1 MQQKKIV
8 RIALQSA
15 KASTY
20 DTNARLKRS
29 EFPQTKE
36 ASMQARLLLAT
47 ALSSALLAACS
58 SSSNSPRAVDAPVAR
73 NDDGSLVTGVITAV
87 FNPTTGAVP
96 FPTDL
101 AFSGTR
107 DLTLNASL
115 PVPSDPTNSANGP
128 VRAINSLDGWS
139 TVAPWR
145 FNLSAAPRAN
155 TLVAGQSVRMF
166 KVTIN
171 PSTRQVLT
179 VQRELA
185 ATEFAVV
192 QAPSDATGKTIA
204 IVPTKALEQLSSY
217 MVVIT
222 DDVKDAAGN
231 DATPD
236 QTYFLTQRASPLI
249 SPATAFA
256 NPATCPTVA
265 QSTDPLL
272 PVGNACALEP
282 LRLITNSHEA
292 AAVSQG
298 IPRSEIVLTW
308 TATTQSITPVL
319 SATRSIT
326 TASAATLAPSGL
338 TTAAAGLP
346 PVADII
352 VGVMPVKYYLDAPS
366 ATNPTGPLTGN
377 WQAAPGAYTA
387 PFNTLGLDPTS
398 THLTY
403 ANPVPV
409 VKSTQVIPVLAT
421 VPNAASGQ
429 VKPAAGWP
437 VVIFQHGITRN
448 RADALAISATMAMQG
463 YAVVAIDQPLHG
475 IRSIDP
481 GIGGFYIENTPFG
494 AIASERTFDLDLS
507 NNTTGAPGPDGI
519 VDGSGTYTIN
529 LASLLT
535 SRDNLRQA
543 VADLFT
549 LAKTVPTM
557 SVDMDATP
565 DFDGSRIFFVG
576 QSLGSIVGLNFL
588 TLEPTVST
596 AVLSV
601 PGGGIVQMLNGS
613 PTFGPRIR
621 AGLAASGINSG
632 TPTFD
637 QFMGAAQQSIDSA
650 DPLNFA
656 AASVAS
662 GDKILLHEVV
672 GGGSVLPDQ
681 VIPNSVTG
689 APLSGT
695 EPLIRAL
702 GLSTITATS
711 QAAAIRGAVRFTA
724 GDHGS
729 LLSPTASGAAT
740 VEMQTQMAS
749 MIVSNGQAVQVTN
762 TSVIRTQ

>member
-1 MQQKKIV
+1 
-8 RIALQSA
+8 
-15 KASTY
+15 
-20 DTNARLKRS
+20 
-29 EFPQTKE
+29 
-36 ASMQARLLLAT
+36 MQARLLLAT
-47 ALSSALLAACS
+47 ALSSVLLAACS
-58 SSSNSPRAVDAPVAR
+58 SSSNSPRAVEAPISR
-73 NDDGSLVTGVITAV
+73 NDDGTPVTGVITAV

-101 AFSGTR
+101 AFSGTT

-115 PVPSDPTNSANGP
+115 PVPSDPANSANGP
-128 VRAINSLDGWS
+128 VRAINALDGWS

-145 FNLSAAPRAN
+145 FNLSVAPRAN
-155 TLVAGQSVRMF
+155 TLVAGQSIRVF
-166 KVTIN
+166 KVSIN
-171 PSTRQVLT
+171 PTTRTVT
-179 VQRELA
+179 SVQRELA

-204 IVPTKALEQLSSY
+204 IVPTKPLEELSSY
-217 MVVIT
+217 MAVVT
-222 DDVKDAAGN
+222 DDVKDANGN

-236 QTYFLTQRASPLI
+236 QTYFLTQRTSPLI
-249 SPATAFA
+249 TPVSQTGRS
-256 NPATCPTVA
+256 TCVTQA

-272 PVGNACALEP
+272 PVSSACSLEP

-292 AAVSQG
+292 AAASQG
-298 IPRSEIVLTW
+298 IPRGDIVLTW

-319 SATRSIT
+319 SMTRSIT
-326 TASAATLAPSGL
+326 TASTATLAPSGL

-346 PVADII
+346 PIADII
-352 VGVMPVKYYLDAPS
+352 VGVMPVKYYLDAPT
-366 ATNPTGPLTGN
+366 AQNPTGPLTGN
-377 WQAAPGAYTA
+377 WQAAAGAYTA
-387 PFNTLGLDPTS
+387 PFNALGLDPTS
-398 THLTY
+398 TNLTY
-403 ANPVPV
+403 ANPIPV
-409 VKSTQVIPVLAT
+409 AKSTQVIPVLAT
-421 VPNAASGQ
+421 VPNAASGLT
-429 VKPAAGWP
+429 KPAAGWP

-448 RADALAISATMAMQG
+448 RADALAISATMAAQG
-463 YAVVAIDQPLHG
+463 FAVVAIDQPLHG

-481 GIGGFYIENTPFG
+481 GINGFYIENTPFG
-494 AIASERTFDLDLS
+494 AIANERTFDLDFS
-507 NNTTGAPGPDGI
+507 NNTTGALNSPDGV
-519 VDGSGTYTIN
+519 VDSSGTYTIN
-529 LASLLT
+529 LSSLLT

-549 LAKTVPTM
+549 LAKTIPTM
-557 SVDMDATP
+557 SVDGDATP

-576 QSLGSIVGLNFL
+576 QSLGSIVGLNFV

-601 PGGGIVQMLNGS
+601 PGGGIAQMLNGS
-613 PTFGPRIR
+613 ATFGPRIR
-621 AGLAASGINSG
+621 AGLAASGINAG

-637 QFMGAAQQSIDSA
+637 QFLGAAQQAIDSA

-656 AASVAS
+656 ARSVAS

-702 GLSTITATS
+702 GLNTITAST
-711 QAAAIRGAVRFTA
+711 QAAAIRGAARFIV

-729 LLSPTASGAAT
+729 LLSPASSLAAT
-740 VEMQTQMAS
+740 VEMQGQMAS
-749 MIVSNGQAVQVTN
+749 MIVSNGQAVQVSN
-762 TSVIRTQ
+762 ASVLKTQ

>member
-1 MQQKKIV
+1 
-8 RIALQSA
+8 
-15 KASTY
+15 
-20 DTNARLKRS
+20 
-29 EFPQTKE
+29 
-36 ASMQARLLLAT
+36 MQARLLLAT
-47 ALSSALLAACS
+47 ALSSVLLAACS
-58 SSSNSPRAVDAPVAR
+58 SSSNSPRAVDAPVSR

-115 PVPSDPTNSANGP
+115 PVPADPGNAANGP
-128 VRAINSLDGWS
+128 VVAINQLDGWS

-155 TLVAGQSVRMF
+155 TLVAGQSIRLF

-171 PSTRQVLT
+171 PATRAVLT

-185 ATEFAVV
+185 PGTEYIVA
-192 QAPSDATGKTIA
+192 QAPSDATGRTIA
-204 IVPTKALEQLSSY
+204 LVPTKPLEQLSSY
-217 MVVIT
+217 MAVVT
-222 DDVKDAAGN
+222 DDLKDAAGN

-236 QTYFLTQRASPLI
+236 STYFLTQRTSPLI
-249 SPATAFA
+249 TPVTLTGSPNCAAQ
-256 NPATCPTVA
+256 A

-282 LRLITNSHEA
+282 LRLITNSHENA
-292 AAVSQG
+292 AASQG

-319 SATRSIT
+319 SAARSIA
-326 TASAATLAPSGL
+326 TARTATLVPTGL

-346 PVADII
+346 PIADII
-352 VGVMPVKYYLDAPS
+352 IGVMPVPYYLNAPS
-366 ATNPTGPLTGN
+366 ASAPT
-377 WQAAPGAYTA
+377 AALGGSWSAAAGAYA
-387 PFNTLGLDPTS
+387 PPFNALGLDPTS
-398 THLTY
+398 TNLTY
-403 ANPVPV
+403 ANPIPV
-409 VKSTQVIPVLAT
+409 AKSTQTIPVIAT

-429 VKPAAGWP
+429 TKPAAGWP
-437 VVIFQHGITRN
+437 IVIFQHGITRN
-448 RADALAISATMAMQG
+448 RADALAIAATMASQG
-463 YAVVAIDQPLHG
+463 FAVVAIDQPLHG

-481 GIGGFYIENTPFG
+481 GISGFYIENTPFG
-494 AIASERTFDLDLS
+494 AIANERTFDLDLS
-507 NNTTGAPGPDGI
+507 NNTTGAAGPDGI
-519 VDGSGTYTIN
+519 VDSSGTYTIN
-529 LASLLT
+529 LSSLLT

-549 LAKTVPTM
+549 LVKTVPTM
-557 SVDMDATP
+557 SVDGDATP

-576 QSLGSIVGLNFL
+576 QSLGSIVGLNFV

-601 PGGGIVQMLNGS
+601 PGGGIAQMLNGS
-613 PTFGPRIR
+613 ATFGPRIR
-621 AGLAASGINSG
+621 AGLAASGINQG
-632 TPTFD
+632 TPNFD
-637 QFMGAAQQSIDSA
+637 SFLGAAQQAIDSA
-650 DPLNFA
+650 DPINFA
-656 AASVAS
+656 AASIAS
-662 GDKILLHEVV
+662 GDRILLHEVV
-672 GGGSVLPDQ
+672 GGGAVLPDQ

-702 GLSTITATS
+702 GLTTITAST
-711 QAAAIRGAVRFTA
+711 QAAAIRGAVRFIA

-729 LLSPTASGAAT
+729 LLSPAASLAAT
-740 VEMQTQMAS
+740 QEMQGQMAS
-749 MIVSNGQAVQVTN
+749 MIVSNGQAVVVTN
-762 TSVIRTQ
+762 NTVIRTQ

>member
-1 MQQKKIV
+1 MT
-8 RIALQSA
+8 L
-15 KASTY
+15 
-20 DTNARLKRS
+20 
-29 EFPQTKE
+29 TKE
-36 ASMQARLLLAT
+36 ASMQARLILAT

-58 SSSNSPRAVDAPVAR
+58 SSSNSPRAVDAPVSR

-101 AFSGTR
+101 AFSGTT

-115 PVPSDPTNSANGP
+115 PVPSDPNNAANGP
-128 VRAINSLDGWS
+128 VRTINALDGWS

-145 FNLSAAPRAN
+145 FNLSVAPRAN
-155 TLVAGQSVRMF
+155 TLVAGQSIRIF
-166 KVTIN
+166 KVSIN
-171 PSTRQVLT
+171 PSTRQVLS

-185 ATEFAVV
+185 ASEFAVV

-217 MVVIT
+217 MAVVT
-222 DDVKDAAGN
+222 DDVKDVNGN

-236 QTYFLTQRASPLI
+236 QTYFLTQRTSPLI
-249 SPATAFA
+249 TPVSQTGRP
-256 NPATCPTVA
+256 TCPTVA

-272 PVGNACALEP
+272 PVASACSLEP

-298 IPRSEIVLTW
+298 IPRSEIVVTW

-319 SATRSIT
+319 SAVRSIT
-326 TASAATLAPSGL
+326 TASAATLVPSGL
-338 TTAAAGLP
+338 TIAAAGLP
-346 PVADII
+346 PIADII
-352 VGVMPVKYYLDAPS
+352 IGVMPVAYYLDAPT
-366 ATNPTGPLTGN
+366 AQNPTGPLTGN
-377 WQAAPGAYTA
+377 WKAAAGGYTA

-398 THLTY
+398 TNLTY
-403 ANPVPV
+403 ANPIPV
-409 VKSTQVIPVLAT
+409 AKSTQVIPVLAT
-421 VPNAASGQ
+421 VPNAASGRT
-429 VKPAAGWP
+429 KPAAGWP

-448 RADALAISATMAMQG
+448 RADALAISATMASQG

-481 GIGGFYIENTPFG
+481 GINGFYIENTPFG
-494 AIASERTFDLDLS
+494 AIANERTFDLDFS
-507 NNTTGAPGPDGI
+507 NNTTGASGPDGI

-529 LASLLT
+529 LSSLLT

-549 LAKTVPTM
+549 LAKTIPTM
-557 SVDMDATP
+557 SVDGDATP
-565 DFDGSRIFFVG
+565 DFDGSRVFFVG
-576 QSLGSIVGLNFL
+576 QSLGSIVGLNFV

-601 PGGGIVQMLNGS
+601 PGGGIAQMLNGS
-613 PTFGPRIR
+613 ATFGPRIR
-621 AGLAASGINSG
+621 AGLAASGITAG
-632 TPTFD
+632 TPSFD
-637 QFMGAAQQSIDSA
+637 QFLGAAQQAVDSA
-650 DPLNFA
+650 DPMNFA
-656 AASVAS
+656 TASIAS

-672 GGGSVLPDQ
+672 GGGAVLSDQ
-681 VIPNSVTG
+681 VIPNSVAG

-702 GLSTITATS
+702 NLSTLTASS

-729 LLSPTASGAAT
+729 LLSPAASASAT

-749 MIVSNGQAVQVTN
+749 MIVSNGQAVQITD

>member
-1 MQQKKIV
+1 
-8 RIALQSA
+8 
-15 KASTY
+15 
-20 DTNARLKRS
+20 
-29 EFPQTKE
+29 
-36 ASMQARLLLAT
+36 MQARLLLAT
-47 ALSSALLAACS
+47 ALSSVLLAACS
-58 SSSNSPRAVDAPVAR
+58 SSSNSPRAVEAPISR
-73 NDDGSLVTGVITAV
+73 NDDGTPVTGVITAV

-101 AFSGTR
+101 AFSGTT

-115 PVPSDPTNSANGP
+115 PVPSDPANSANGP
-128 VRAINSLDGWS
+128 VRAINALDGWS

-145 FNLSAAPRAN
+145 FNLSVAPRAN
-155 TLVAGQSVRMF
+155 TLVAGQSIRVF
-166 KVTIN
+166 KVSIN
-171 PSTRQVLT
+171 PTTRTVT
-179 VQRELA
+179 SVQRELA

-204 IVPTKALEQLSSY
+204 IVPTKPLEELSSY
-217 MVVIT
+217 MAVVT
-222 DDVKDAAGN
+222 DDVKDANGN

-236 QTYFLTQRASPLI
+236 QTYFLTQRTSPLI
-249 SPATAFA
+249 TPVSQTGRS
-256 NPATCPTVA
+256 TCVTQA

-272 PVGNACALEP
+272 PVSSACSLEP

-292 AAVSQG
+292 AAASQG
-298 IPRSEIVLTW
+298 IPRGDIVLTW

-319 SATRSIT
+319 SMTRSIT
-326 TASAATLAPSGL
+326 TASTATLAPSGL

-346 PVADII
+346 PIADII
-352 VGVMPVKYYLDAPS
+352 VGVMPVKYYLDAPT
-366 ATNPTGPLTGN
+366 AQNPTGPLTGN
-377 WQAAPGAYTA
+377 WQAAAGAYTA
-387 PFNTLGLDPTS
+387 PFNALGLDPTS
-398 THLTY
+398 TNLTY
-403 ANPVPV
+403 ANPIPV
-409 VKSTQVIPVLAT
+409 AKSTQVIPVLAT
-421 VPNAASGQ
+421 VPNAASGRT
-429 VKPAAGWP
+429 KPAAGWP

-448 RADALAISATMAMQG
+448 RADALAISATMAAQG
-463 YAVVAIDQPLHG
+463 FAVVAIDQPLHG

-481 GIGGFYIENTPFG
+481 GINGFYIENTPFG
-494 AIASERTFDLDLS
+494 ALANERTFDLDLS
-507 NNTTGAPGPDGI
+507 NNTTGAPGPDGV
-519 VDGSGTYTIN
+519 VDSSGTYTIN
-529 LASLLT
+529 LSSLLT

-549 LAKTVPTM
+549 LAKTIPTM
-557 SVDMDATP
+557 SVDGDATP

-576 QSLGSIVGLNFL
+576 QSLGSIVGLNFV

-601 PGGGIVQMLNGS
+601 PGGGIAQMLNGS
-613 PTFGPRIR
+613 ATFGPRIR
-621 AGLAASGINSG
+621 AGLAASGINAG

-637 QFMGAAQQSIDSA
+637 QFLGAAQQAIDSA

-656 AASVAS
+656 ARSVAS

-702 GLSTITATS
+702 GLNTITAST
-711 QAAAIRGAVRFTA
+711 QAAAIRGAARFIV

-729 LLSPTASGAAT
+729 LLSPASSLAAT
-740 VEMQTQMAS
+740 VEMQGQMAS
-749 MIVSNGQAVQVTN
+749 MIVSNGQAVQVSN
-762 TSVIRTQ
+762 ASVLKTQ

>member
-1 MQQKKIV
+1 M
-8 RIALQSA
+8 
-15 KASTY
+15 T
-20 DTNARLKRS
+20 
-29 EFPQTKE
+29 QTKE

-47 ALSSALLAACS
+47 ALSSVLLAACS
-58 SSSNSPRAVDAPVAR
+58 SSSNSPRAVEAPISR
-73 NDDGSLVTGVITAV
+73 NDDGTPVTGVITAV

-101 AFSGTR
+101 AFSGTT

-115 PVPSDPTNSANGP
+115 PVPSDPANSANGP
-128 VRAINSLDGWS
+128 VRAINALDGWS

-145 FNLSAAPRAN
+145 FNLSVAPRAN
-155 TLVAGQSVRMF
+155 TLVAGQSIRVF
-166 KVTIN
+166 KVSIN
-171 PSTRQVLT
+171 PTTRTVT
-179 VQRELA
+179 SVQRELA

-204 IVPTKALEQLSSY
+204 IVPTKPLEELSSY
-217 MVVIT
+217 MAVVT
-222 DDVKDAAGN
+222 DDVKDANGN

-236 QTYFLTQRASPLI
+236 QTYFLTQRTSPLI
-249 SPATAFA
+249 TPVSQTGRS
-256 NPATCPTVA
+256 TCVTQA

-272 PVGNACALEP
+272 PVSSACSLEP

-292 AAVSQG
+292 AAASQG
-298 IPRSEIVLTW
+298 IPRGDIVLTW

-319 SATRSIT
+319 SMTRSIT
-326 TASAATLAPSGL
+326 TASTATLAPSGL

-346 PVADII
+346 PIADII
-352 VGVMPVKYYLDAPS
+352 VGVMPVKYYLDAPT
-366 ATNPTGPLTGN
+366 AQNPTGPLTGN
-377 WQAAPGAYTA
+377 WQAAAGAYTA
-387 PFNTLGLDPTS
+387 PFNALGLDPTS
-398 THLTY
+398 TNLTY
-403 ANPVPV
+403 ANPIPV
-409 VKSTQVIPVLAT
+409 AKSTQVIPVLAT
-421 VPNAASGQ
+421 VPNAASGRT
-429 VKPAAGWP
+429 KPAAGWP

-448 RADALAISATMAMQG
+448 RADALAISATMAAQG
-463 YAVVAIDQPLHG
+463 FAVVAIDQPLHG

-481 GIGGFYIENTPFG
+481 GINGFYIENTPFG
-494 AIASERTFDLDLS
+494 ALANERTFDLDLS
-507 NNTTGAPGPDGI
+507 NNTTGAPGPDGV
-519 VDGSGTYTIN
+519 VDSSGTYTIN
-529 LASLLT
+529 LSSLLT

-549 LAKTVPTM
+549 LAKTIPTM
-557 SVDMDATP
+557 SVDGDATP

-576 QSLGSIVGLNFL
+576 QSLGSIVGLNFV

-601 PGGGIVQMLNGS
+601 PGGGIAQMLNGS
-613 PTFGPRIR
+613 ATFGPRIR
-621 AGLAASGINSG
+621 AGLAASGINAG

-637 QFMGAAQQSIDSA
+637 QFLGAAQQAIDSA

-656 AASVAS
+656 ARSVAS

-702 GLSTITATS
+702 GLNTITAST
-711 QAAAIRGAVRFTA
+711 QAAAIRGAARFIV

-729 LLSPTASGAAT
+729 LLSPASSLAAT
-740 VEMQTQMAS
+740 VEMQGQMAS
-749 MIVSNGQAVQVTN
+749 MIVSNGQAVQVSN
-762 TSVIRTQ
+762 ASVLKTQ

>member
-1 MQQKKIV
+1 
-8 RIALQSA
+8 
-15 KASTY
+15 
-20 DTNARLKRS
+20 
-29 EFPQTKE
+29 
-36 ASMQARLLLAT
+36 MQARLLLAT

-58 SSSNSPRAVDAPVAR
+58 SSSNSPRAVEAPVSR

-115 PVPSDPTNSANGP
+115 PVPSDPANAANGP
-128 VRAINSLDGWS
+128 VRSINALDGWS

-145 FNLSAAPRAN
+145 FNVSAAPRAN
-155 TLVAGQSVRMF
+155 TLVAGQSIRVF
-166 KVTIN
+166 KVSIN
-171 PSTRQVLT
+171 PTTRTVIS
-179 VQRELA
+179 VQRELSA
-185 ATEFAVV
+185 QEFAVA
-192 QAPSDATGKTIA
+192 QAPSDATGRTIA
-204 IVPTKALEQLSSY
+204 IVPTKPLEQLSSY
-217 MVVIT
+217 MAVVT
-222 DDVKDAAGN
+222 DDIKDAAGN

-236 QTYFLTQRASPLI
+236 QTYFLTQRTSPL
-249 SPATAFA
+249 STPATAYA
-256 NPATCPTVA
+256 NPATCPSVA

-292 AAVSQG
+292 AAASQG

-326 TASAATLAPSGL
+326 TASAATLVPSGL
-338 TTAAAGLP
+338 TIAAAGLP
-346 PVADII
+346 PIADII
-352 VGVMPVKYYLDAPS
+352 IGVLPVKYYLDAPT

-377 WQAAPGAYTA
+377 WSAAAGAYTA
-387 PFNTLGLDPTS
+387 PFNALGLDPTS
-398 THLTY
+398 TNLTY
-403 ANPVPV
+403 ANPIPV
-409 VKSTQVIPVLAT
+409 AKSTQVIPVLAT
-421 VPNAASGQ
+421 VPNAASGRT
-429 VKPAAGWP
+429 KPAAGWP

-448 RADALAISATMAMQG
+448 RSDALAISGTMAAQG
-463 YAVVAIDQPLHG
+463 FAVIAIDQPLHG
-475 IRSIDP
+475 IRAIDP
-481 GIGGFYIENTPFG
+481 GISGFYIENTPFG
-494 AIASERTFDLDLS
+494 AIANERTFDLDLS
-507 NNTTGAPGPDGI
+507 NNTTGQVGAPDGI
-519 VDGSGTYTIN
+519 VDASGTYTIN

-549 LAKTVPTM
+549 LAKTIPTM
-557 SVDMDATP
+557 SVDGDATP
-565 DFDGSRIFFVG
+565 DFDGSRVFFVG
-576 QSLGSIVGLNFL
+576 QSLGSIVGLNFV

-601 PGGGIVQMLNGS
+601 PGGGIAQMLNGS
-613 PTFGPRIR
+613 ATFGPRIR
-621 AGLAASGINSG
+621 AGLAASGIVAG

-637 QFMGAAQQSIDSA
+637 SFMGAAQQSVDSG
-650 DPLNFA
+650 DPINFA

-662 GDKILLHEVV
+662 GDRILLHEVV

-681 VIPNSVTG
+681 VIPNSVPG

-702 GLSTITATS
+702 GLNTLTASS

-729 LLSPTASGAAT
+729 LLSPATSAAAT

-749 MIVSNGQAVQVTN
+749 MIVSNGQAVHIAN

>member
-1 MQQKKIV
+1 
-8 RIALQSA
+8 
-15 KASTY
+15 
-20 DTNARLKRS
+20 
-29 EFPQTKE
+29 
-36 ASMQARLLLAT
+36 MQARLLLAT
-47 ALSSALLAACS
+47 ALSSVLLAACS
-58 SSSNSPRAVDAPVAR
+58 SSSNSPRAVEAPISR
-73 NDDGSLVTGVITAV
+73 NDDGTPVTGVITAV

-101 AFSGTR
+101 AFSGTT

-115 PVPSDPTNSANGP
+115 PVPSDPANSANGP
-128 VRAINSLDGWS
+128 VRAINALDGWS

-145 FNLSAAPRAN
+145 FNLSVAPRAN
-155 TLVAGQSVRMF
+155 TLVAGQSIRVF
-166 KVTIN
+166 KVSIN
-171 PSTRQVLT
+171 PTTRTVT
-179 VQRELA
+179 SVQRELA

-204 IVPTKALEQLSSY
+204 IVPTKPLEELSSY
-217 MVVIT
+217 MAVVT
-222 DDVKDAAGN
+222 DDVKDANGN

-236 QTYFLTQRASPLI
+236 QTYFLTQRTSPLI
-249 SPATAFA
+249 TPVSQTGRS
-256 NPATCPTVA
+256 TCPTQA

-272 PVGNACALEP
+272 PVASACSLEP

-292 AAVSQG
+292 AAASQG

-326 TASAATLAPSGL
+326 TASQATLAPSGL

-352 VGVMPVKYYLDAPS
+352 VGVMPVKYYLDAPT
-366 ATNPTGPLTGN
+366 AQNPTGPLTGN
-377 WQAAPGAYTA
+377 WQAAAGAYTA
-387 PFNTLGLDPTS
+387 PFNALGLDPTS
-398 THLTY
+398 TNLTY
-403 ANPVPV
+403 ANPIPV
-409 VKSTQVIPVLAT
+409 AKSTQVIPVLAT
-421 VPNAASGQ
+421 VPNAASGRT
-429 VKPAAGWP
+429 KPAAGWP

-448 RADALAISATMAMQG
+448 RADALAISATMAAQG
-463 YAVVAIDQPLHG
+463 FAVVAIDQPLHG

-481 GIGGFYIENTPFG
+481 GINGFYIENTPFG
-494 AIASERTFDLDLS
+494 AIANERTFDLDLS
-507 NNTTGAPGPDGI
+507 NNTTGAPGPDGV
-519 VDGSGTYTIN
+519 VDSSGTYTIN
-529 LASLLT
+529 LSSLLT

-549 LAKTVPTM
+549 LAKTIPTM
-557 SVDMDATP
+557 SVDGDATP

-576 QSLGSIVGLNFL
+576 QSLGSIVGLNFV
-588 TLEPTVST
+588 TLESTVST

-601 PGGGIVQMLNGS
+601 PGGGIAQMLNGS
-613 PTFGPRIR
+613 ATFGPRIR
-621 AGLAASGINSG
+621 AGLAASGINAG

-637 QFMGAAQQSIDSA
+637 QFLGAAQQAIDSA

-656 AASVAS
+656 ARSVAS

-702 GLSTITATS
+702 GLSTITAST
-711 QAAAIRGAVRFTA
+711 QAAAIRGAARFIV

-729 LLSPTASGAAT
+729 LLSPAASGAAT
-740 VEMQTQMAS
+740 VEMQGQMAS
-749 MIVSNGQAVQVTN
+749 MIVSNGQAVQVSN
-762 TSVIRTQ
+762 ASVLKTQ

>member
-1 MQQKKIV
+1 
-8 RIALQSA
+8 
-15 KASTY
+15 
-20 DTNARLKRS
+20 
-29 EFPQTKE
+29 
-36 ASMQARLLLAT
+36 MQARLLLAT
-47 ALSSALLAACS
+47 ALSSVLLAACS
-58 SSSNSPRAVDAPVAR
+58 SSSNSPRAVEAPISR
-73 NDDGSLVTGVITAV
+73 NDDGTPVTGVITAV

-101 AFSGTR
+101 AFSGTT

-115 PVPSDPTNSANGP
+115 PVPSDPANSANGP
-128 VRAINSLDGWS
+128 VRAINALDGWS

-145 FNLSAAPRAN
+145 FNLSVAPRAN
-155 TLVAGQSVRMF
+155 TLVAGQSIRVF
-166 KVTIN
+166 KVSIN
-171 PSTRQVLT
+171 PTTRTVT
-179 VQRELA
+179 SVQRELA

-204 IVPTKALEQLSSY
+204 IVPTKPLEELSSY
-217 MVVIT
+217 MAVVT
-222 DDVKDAAGN
+222 DDVKDANGN

-236 QTYFLTQRASPLI
+236 QTYFLTQRTSPLI
-249 SPATAFA
+249 TPVSQTGRS
-256 NPATCPTVA
+256 TCVTQA

-272 PVGNACALEP
+272 PVSSACSLEP

-292 AAVSQG
+292 AAASQG

-319 SATRSIT
+319 SMTRSIT
-326 TASAATLAPSGL
+326 TASTATLAPSGL

-346 PVADII
+346 PIADII
-352 VGVMPVKYYLDAPS
+352 VGVMPVKYYLDAPT
-366 ATNPTGPLTGN
+366 AQNPTGPLTGN
-377 WQAAPGAYTA
+377 WQAAAGAYTV
-387 PFNTLGLDPTS
+387 PFNALGLDPTS
-398 THLTY
+398 TNLTY

-409 VKSTQVIPVLAT
+409 AKSTQVIPVLAT
-421 VPNAASGQ
+421 VPNAASGRT
-429 VKPAAGWP
+429 KPAAGWP

-448 RADALAISATMAMQG
+448 RADALAISATMAAQG
-463 YAVVAIDQPLHG
+463 FAVVAIDQPLHG

-481 GIGGFYIENTPFG
+481 GINGFYIENTPFG
-494 AIASERTFDLDLS
+494 AIANERTFDLDLS
-507 NNTTGAPGPDGI
+507 NNTTGAPSPDGV
-519 VDGSGTYTIN
+519 VDSSGTYTIN
-529 LASLLT
+529 LSSLLT

-549 LAKTVPTM
+549 LAKTIPTM
-557 SVDMDATP
+557 SVDGDATP

-576 QSLGSIVGLNFL
+576 QSLGSIVGLNFV
-588 TLEPTVST
+588 TLEDTVST

-601 PGGGIVQMLNGS
+601 PGGGIAQMLNGS
-613 PTFGPRIR
+613 ATFGPRIR
-621 AGLAASGINSG
+621 AGLAASGINAG

-637 QFMGAAQQSIDSA
+637 SFLGAAQQAIDSA

-656 AASVAS
+656 ARSVAS

-702 GLSTITATS
+702 GLSTITSST

-729 LLSPTASGAAT
+729 LLSTTASAAAT
-740 VEMQTQMAS
+740 IEMQGQMAS
-749 MIVSNGQAVQVTN
+749 MIVSNGQAVQVSN
-762 TSVIRTQ
+762 TSVIKTQ